1 MQRAPRGFPGPLSPQ
16 GRVAEPARHAH
27 NPTLRF
33 IPATGDDPAT
43 HPVTTAPNAAPHPV
57 ILFDG
62 VCNLCSASVQWII
75 ERDPGATFRFA
86 SLQSEAGMAI
96 LATRG
101 VTLDATADPD
111 SVLLVDHH
119 GVHQHSDAALR
130 IARGL
135 GRPWS
140 FAWSLRFVPRFVRDG
155 LYRFVARNRYRWFG
169 RKDACWLPTPDLRA
183 RFLDWGA

>member
-1 MQRAPRGFPGPLSPQ
+1 M
-16 GRVAEPARHAH
+16 
-27 NPTLRF
+27 
-33 IPATGDDPAT
+33 T
-43 HPVTTAPNAAPHPV
+43 HPSHATPHPV

-75 ERDPGATFRFA
+75 ERDRGATFRFA
-86 SLQSEAGMAI
+86 SLQSDVARDL
-96 LATRG
+96 LAAHG
-101 VTLDATADPD
+101 VSIDQDADPD
-111 SVLLVDHH
+111 SVMLVDRD
-119 GVHQHSDAALR
+119 GVHEHSDAALR

-140 FAWSLRFVPRFVRDG
+140 LAWSLRFVPRFVRDG
-155 LYRFVARNRYRWFG
+155 LYRLVARNRYRWFG